1 MVRINSR
8 ETQGEILA
16 RKQLVQQMI
25 GESWMELKQ
34 LVLRTAWK
42 IDKYKDYRK
51 VRLDISACKVL
62 CSNVQASIARK
73 AIQIHGGIGASW
85 DLPLAGMLI
94 SGLTLGI
101 ADGPSEVH
109 VQVVAKQLMKGYS
122 GTRDTHGDFPEY
134 IKDYE
139 KKAAFDKLRPVLEKA
154 GIDLK
159 MLENE
164 GGVSL
169 SYASKM

>member
-42 IDKYKDYRK
+42 IDKYNDYKK
-51 VRLDISACKVL
+51 VRKDISACKIL
-62 CSNVQASIARK
+62 CSQVQADIARK

-109 VQVVAKQLMKGYS
+109 IQVVAKQLLDGYS
-122 GTRDTHGDFPEY
+122 GTRDTFGDFPQYSRDNLKTEAFEKFKGTL
-134 IKDYE
+134 KD
-139 KKAAFDKLRPVLEKA
+139 A
-154 GIDLK
+154 GIE
-159 MLENE
+159 MTSTENE
-164 GGVSL
+164 GGISL
-169 SYASKM
+169 GWSKI